1 MKIIA
6 NLIKIGNVLEHKG
19 KKFHVLNTNT
29 IKPGKGGAYIQVEMR
44 DIKSG
49 AKVNERFRTS
59 ENIEKLSVNEILV
72 TFLFIDDNFIT
83 VMNNENFKSA
93 SNLKDPVTSFFGN
106 LNNLNWKQVYK
117 GFKEY
122 IASIDDVD
130 ELKLIKMDPGV
141 SVPMHS
147 HAGKEYILVLDGS
160 FCDEYGEYFKG
171 DIQINDQKIKHTP
184 IASKDTGCV
193 CLSIT
198 EKDVIFFGRYGS
210 FLNLFT
216 FIKSFFKQK

>member
-1 MKIIA
+1 MNGTVVK
-6 NLIKIGNVLEHKG
+6 NQLIFDFASGILGPAKSIFASTYLQ
-19 KKFHVLNTNT
+19 LNSS
-29 IKPGKGGAYIQVEMR
+29 ASR
-44 DIKSG
+44 
-49 AKVNERFRTS
+49 
-59 ENIEKLSVNEILV
+59 
-72 TFLFIDDNFIT
+72 
-83 VMNNENFKSA
+83 MNNTFEGILGDNLMNNLDIAPKSLKYSDCINNDIIKA
-93 SNLKDPVTSFFGN
+93 EDPVKDPITSFFGD

-117 GFKEY
+117 GFKEFT
-122 IASIDDVD
+122 ASIEDKD

-141 SVPMHS
+141 SVPLHS
-147 HAGKEYILVLDGS
+147 HGGKEYILVLEGS
-160 FCDEYGEYFKG
+160 FRDEHGEYSKG

-198 EKDVIFFGRYGS
+198 EKDVIFFGKYGS